1 MRGRETVSSVNTVD
15 GLDHIIVSPPVSIK
29 NRLRNFVG
37 LPKPIDDDD
46 CSWSTHTLLCA
57 TVFLED
63 AVNYQSIVHKVSNLY
78 LLVYRWFSCSLIQN
92 LHRIALTINLCLAF
106 FERPSS
112 FSITSDVRDRPARI
126 VFPYV
131 LLMIIEGLTLIWFFV
146 YICTKIACLGIK
158 HARKRF
164 WFIAFLIVTVYS
176 LCEWF
181 LMIAVIRYS
190 YDGIRLRRIFRPLFM
205 VESSQLMKKAL
216 KAVQKDLVTIIACV
230 AMALAHI
237 LFFAIMAMFLFPR
250 SETQKDSQGSTYFS
264 NLHDSVFQLLVLYS
278 TANNPDVM
286 MPAYS
291 DNRLNVLFFLVFVI
305 IGIYWIQNLIT
316 AVVYRAFRGY
326 FLNSII
332 NSQLRRRVAVKASFE
347 ALKKRIFNQASNE
360 ISDTVPISIVQIV
373 VNAASMGK
381 WHSDRINQ
389 RLSELKFE
397 TDTIDFDQY
406 SQIMLLLDLNPK
418 LVMEIEFET
427 LGENLIDR
435 CKAVGRSRIF
445 DSIGTLFALLT
456 VIFTT
461 IEVSNRHLHSEYKN
475 LVNHTLPVAF
485 TNFSL
490 MIYFVFEIIMKA
502 WSFGADKYFRASTA
516 HILEGTIAVACLV
529 LQIIH
534 MGLHGS
540 PIVPLKDL
548 DLTQKQIPFLTLW
561 EAIKTCNMLF
571 IYRLV
576 RFLPASKNIR
586 IVVGTVIDEIR
597 NGGAFFGVLFS
608 FYYAYS
614 ILGMELFRGAV
625 DNLYMRQNNTD
636 AMICGTYEQLEYW
649 PNGFDDFFSS
659 IVTLYNIMIVNQWHV
674 FVTGF
679 RSATNTRWSE
689 LYFIFW
695 YLFVTTIGLNI
706 CLALSGDIHDAKKKR
721 AADHEELIVSNMF
734 DIYRSQIN
742 EPPPEVIIQQLNA
755 HPYIDFSEKLGEGV
769 TVA

>member
-15 GLDHIIVSPPVSIK
+15 GLDHIIVSPPVTLK

-63 AVNYQSIVHKVSNLY
+63 AVNYQSIVHKVSNHY

-92 LHRIALTINLCLAF
+92 LHRVALTINLCLAF

-131 LLMIIEGLTLIWFFV
+131 LLMIIEGVTLIWFFV
-146 YICTKIACLGIK
+146 YICTKIACLGIE

-164 WFIAFLIVTVYS
+164 WFIAFFIVTVYS

-181 LMIAVIRYS
+181 VMIAVVRYS

-264 NLHDSVFQLLVLYS
+264 SLHDSVFQLLVLYS

-347 ALKKRIFNQASNE
+347 ALKKQIFNQASNE
-360 ISDTVPISIVQIV
+360 ISDRVPISIVQIV
-373 VNAASMGK
+373 VNTASMGK

-397 TDTIDFDQY
+397 TDAIDFDQY

-435 CKAVGRSRIF
+435 CKAVGRSKIF

-456 VIFTT
+456 VVFTT

-475 LVNHTLPVAF
+475 LVNRTLPIAF
-485 TNFSL
+485 ANVSL

-502 WSFGADKYFRASTA
+502 WSFGPDKYFRASTA
-516 HILEGTIAVACLV
+516 HILEGAVAVTCLV
-529 LQIIH
+529 LQIVH
-534 MGLHGS
+534 MGIHGS
-540 PIVPLKDL
+540 PIVSLKEL

-755 HPYIDFSEKLGEGV
+755 HPYIDFSEQLGEGIN
-769 TVA
+769 VA

>member
-15 GLDHIIVSPPVSIK
+15 GLDHIIVSPPVTLK

-63 AVNYQSIVHKVSNLY
+63 AVNYQSIVHKVSNHY

-92 LHRIALTINLCLAF
+92 LHRVALTINLCLAF

-131 LLMIIEGLTLIWFFV
+131 LLMIIEGVTLIWFFV
-146 YICTKIACLGIK
+146 YICTKIACLGIE

-164 WFIAFLIVTVYS
+164 WFIAFFIVTVYS

-181 LMIAVIRYS
+181 VMIAVVRYS

-264 NLHDSVFQLLVLYS
+264 SLHDSVFQLLVLYS

-347 ALKKRIFNQASNE
+347 ALKKQIFNQASNE
-360 ISDTVPISIVQIV
+360 ISDRVPISIVQIV
-373 VNAASMGK
+373 VNTASMGK

-397 TDTIDFDQY
+397 TDATDFDQY

-435 CKAVGRSRIF
+435 CKAVGRSKIF

-456 VIFTT
+456 VVFTT

-475 LVNHTLPVAF
+475 LVNRTLPIAF
-485 TNFSL
+485 ANVSL

-502 WSFGADKYFRASTA
+502 WSFGPDKYFRASTA
-516 HILEGTIAVACLV
+516 HILEGAVAVTCLV
-529 LQIIH
+529 LQIVH
-534 MGLHGS
+534 MGIHGS
-540 PIVPLKDL
+540 PIVSLKEL
-548 DLTQKQIPFLTLW
+548 DLTEKQIPFLTLW

-755 HPYIDFSEKLGEGV
+755 HPYIDFSEQLGEGIN
-769 TVA
+769 VA

>member
-176 LCEWF
+176 LCEWL

-649 PNGFDDFFSS
+649 PNGFNDFFSS

>member
-15 GLDHIIVSPPVSIK
+15 GLDHIIVSPPVTLK

-63 AVNYQSIVHKVSNLY
+63 AVNYQSIVHKVSNHY

-92 LHRIALTINLCLAF
+92 LHRVALTINLCLAF

-131 LLMIIEGLTLIWFFV
+131 LLMIIEGVTLIWFFV
-146 YICTKIACLGIK
+146 YICTKIACLGIE

-164 WFIAFLIVTVYS
+164 WFIAFFIVTVYS

-181 LMIAVIRYS
+181 VMIAVVRYS

-264 NLHDSVFQLLVLYS
+264 SLHDSVFQLLVLYS

-347 ALKKRIFNQASNE
+347 ALKKQIFNQASNE
-360 ISDTVPISIVQIV
+360 ISDRVPISIVQIV
-373 VNAASMGK
+373 VNTASMGK

-397 TDTIDFDQY
+397 TDAIDFDQY

-435 CKAVGRSRIF
+435 CKAVGRSKIF

-456 VIFTT
+456 VVFTT

-475 LVNHTLPVAF
+475 LVNRTLPIAF
-485 TNFSL
+485 ANFSL

-502 WSFGADKYFRASTA
+502 WSFGPDKYFRASTA
-516 HILEGTIAVACLV
+516 HILEGAVAVTCLV
-529 LQIIH
+529 LQIVH
-534 MGLHGS
+534 MGIHGS
-540 PIVPLKDL
+540 PIVSLKEL

-755 HPYIDFSEKLGEGV
+755 HPYIDFSEQLGEGIN
-769 TVA
+769 VA

>member
-15 GLDHIIVSPPVSIK
+15 GLDHIIVSPPVTLK

-63 AVNYQSIVHKVSNLY
+63 AVNYQSIVHKVSNHY

-92 LHRIALTINLCLAF
+92 LHRVALTINLCLAF

-131 LLMIIEGLTLIWFFV
+131 LLMIIEGVTLIWFFV
-146 YICTKIACLGIK
+146 YICTKIACLGIE

-164 WFIAFLIVTVYS
+164 WFIAFFIVTVYS

-181 LMIAVIRYS
+181 VMIAVVRYS

-264 NLHDSVFQLLVLYS
+264 SLHDSVFQLLVLYS

-347 ALKKRIFNQASNE
+347 ALKKQIFNQASNE
-360 ISDTVPISIVQIV
+360 ISDRVPISIVQIV
-373 VNAASMGK
+373 VNTASMGK

-397 TDTIDFDQY
+397 TDAIDFDQY

-435 CKAVGRSRIF
+435 CKAVGRSKIF

-456 VIFTT
+456 VVFTT

-475 LVNHTLPVAF
+475 LVNRTLPIAF
-485 TNFSL
+485 ANFSL

-502 WSFGADKYFRASTA
+502 WSFGPDKYFRASTA
-516 HILEGTIAVACLV
+516 HILEGAVAVTCLIV
-529 LQIIH
+529 H
-534 MGLHGS
+534 MGIHGS
-540 PIVPLKDL
+540 PIVSLKEL

-755 HPYIDFSEKLGEGV
+755 HPYIDFSEQLGEGIN
-769 TVA
+769 VA

>member
-649 PNGFDDFFSS
+649 PNGFNDFFSS